1 MKFKVW
7 ALKKTYAFVLIKC
20 QSHRPLDWM
29 ANHFRSLVTSYSTI
43 SFSASWWV
51 IAGSCCEG
59 LSHTGLTVQRSPWQ
73 SQLGRN
79 VFTPTGVVSRGHH
92 PALIVCDSYLKGKV
106 DEENSFFKSGCK
118 CASFCCRVFQ
128 HGSLCE
134 TTQSVTA
141 AVALLSACLCVHFSS
156 VCPLSGGVSV

>member
-7 ALKKTYAFVLIKC
+7 ALKKTCICTDKVPQAFRLNGNPFPI
-20 QSHRPLDWM
+20 SGH
-29 ANHFRSLVTSYSTI
+29 YSTI

-79 VFTPTGVVSRGHH
+79 VFTPTGVVTRGHH
-92 PALIVCDSYLKGKV
+92 PALILCDSYLKGKA
-106 DEENSFFKSGCK
+106 DEENSF
-118 CASFCCRVFQ
+118 ASFCCRVSQ

-134 TTQSVTA
+134 TTESVTTA
-141 AVALLSACLCVHFSS
+141 AALLSACLCVHFSS

>member
-1 MKFKVW
+1 MW
-7 ALKKTYAFVLIKC
+7 ALKRTCAFVLIKC
-20 QSHRPLDWM
+20 QSRRPLDWM
-29 ANHFRSLVTSYSTI
+29 ATHFQSLVTSYSTI

-73 SQLGRN
+73 SQLWRN

-92 PALIVCDSYLKGKV
+92 PALILCDSYLKGKA
-106 DEENSFFKSGCK
+106 DEENSFFLNQVVNVLLF
-118 CASFCCRVFQ
+118 AVVFQ